1 MKAMNH
7 RILASNPFLYIKDQ
21 EHRISN
27 DLVVHALVI
36 HITRHTHWS
45 PMESTNPALHPTG
58 NLQLD
63 HYVNSCKN
71 LFLKRKMSN
80 AVDLDL

>member
-7 RILASNPFLYIKDQ
+7 RILASNPFMYIKDQ

-27 DLVVHALVI
+27 DLVVHALVT

-45 PMESTNPALHPTG
+45 PHGKYQPCFAPHRE
-58 NLQLD
+58 
-63 HYVNSCKN
+63 
-71 LFLKRKMSN
+71 
-80 AVDLDL
+80 